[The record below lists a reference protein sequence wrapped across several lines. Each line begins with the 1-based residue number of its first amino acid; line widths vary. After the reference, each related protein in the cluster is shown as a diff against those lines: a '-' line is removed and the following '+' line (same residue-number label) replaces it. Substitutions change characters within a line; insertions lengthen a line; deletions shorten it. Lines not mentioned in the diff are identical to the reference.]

1 LYVYSSYNNYSLK
14 MKQPLFVISIL
25 TTVTISFGVYLKTKY
40 DWKYIDFLWESE
52 KQREDAIN
60 SGNYN
65 PNSCVL
71 YDVDKARDGRIFVT
85 SVREQGV
92 PASLMTV
99 SSETGPG
106 GPLLDPYP
114 SWSWYNKNDCNGI
127 ISIKCN
133 HIFVLDC
140 GKVGED
146 AVCPPQLLIFDL
158 ENNMLVKR
166 IRIPPHI
173 ANNKNGTGLLVTPL
187 AYVRDCKHINDA
199 TVFMAD
205 IEGYGL
211 AIYNDNFGFC
221 RIESNYMKPTDAN
234 FTIENQSF
242 YLEDGILGLT
252 IIYKQLYYAPL
263 AGKEIYKMDLCNLHQ
278 ECLELSQN
286 EVDKLTQLAGTLSS
300 QTGPIASEQCAIF
313 FSNIPETSI
322 LCQDTGKEFHS
333 TNTEVIAQNSDLLQ
347 FASGMKVANDGKSLI
362 ILTNRIQRVITNT
375 LNLNETNFRILAM
388 NIEAIRDETNCFAS
402 CSEDHSKPEHHMPW
416 HNRPWHG
423 KPWYDRFWY
432 NFTKR

>member
-1 LYVYSSYNNYSLK
+1 

-25 TTVTISFGVYLKTKY
+25 TIVTVSFSINLKNVY
-40 DWKYIDFLWESE
+40 DWQYVDFLWDSE
-52 KQREDAIN
+52 NQRNDAIN
-60 SGNYN
+60 SGKYN

-71 YDVDKARDGRIFVT
+71 YDVDEAQDGRIFVT

-92 PASLMTV
+92 PASLMVV
-99 SSETGPG
+99 SDETGPG

-114 SWSWYNKNDCNGI
+114 SWSWYNENDCNGI
-127 ISIKCN
+127 ISVYRVSIKCN

-140 GKVGED
+140 GKVGVN

-166 IRIPPHI
+166 IDIPPHI

-187 AYVRDCKHINDA
+187 AYVRDCKYISDA

-205 IEGYGL
+205 VEGYGL
-211 AIYNDNFGFC
+211 AIYNENIGFC

-252 IIYKQLYYAPL
+252 IIYEQLYYAPL

-278 ECLELSQN
+278 ECLKLNNLKLSQS
-286 EVDKLTQLAGTLSS
+286 EVDKLTQLAGTLSG
-300 QTGPIASEQCAIF
+300 QTGPIASKQCAIF
-313 FSNIPETSI
+313 FSNIPKTSI
-322 LCQDTGKEFHS
+322 LCQDTGTEFHS
-333 TNTEVIAQNSDLLQ
+333 TNTEVIAQNSELLQ
-347 FASGMKVANDGKSLI
+347 FASGMKVVNHGKCLMV
-362 ILTNRIQRVITNT
+362 LTNRFQRVFTNT

-388 NIEAIRDETNCFAS
+388 NIEEIRDETNCFAS
-402 CSEDHSKPEHHMPW
+402 CSEL
-416 HNRPWHG
+416 
-423 KPWYDRFWY
+423 F
-432 NFTKR
+432 

>member
-1 LYVYSSYNNYSLK
+1 

-127 ISIKCN
+127 ISVYRVSIKCN